1 MKKLSSFSNIEPKT
15 LGKRQNFTLRSINC
29 ILRDQRSFIGNFSCA
44 LSNFFIYFG
53 LLAKTIRSVCQN
65 CFRWALRIV
74 LKKRFSSKNYFA
86 CFSYLDQTF
95 LGLLA
100 KKLVGWQNCRWKSPG
115 EHFENKV
122 FFEKKIL
129 FFSDF
134 ETKAFGKR
142 QKFSTAFSEL
152 HKTWPKKHLKE
163 LFSEVWGPILSLSDF
178 YQKQFRAF
186 VKTAFNEPWGSFW
199 KRKNISQTS
208 RFYPW
213 LLDLQPTILGF
224 WVKKSRVV
232 CQNYI
237 LCFQRIVILKK
248 NSFWKN
254 R

>member
-74 LKKRFSSKNYFA
+74 LKKRFSSKKYFA
-86 CFSYLDQTF
+86 CFSHLDQTF

-129 FFSDF
+129 FFQTLRQKRSENGKNFRLRSLNCIIRDQKNILRNF
-134 ETKAFGKR
+134 FLRFGDPFCHFRTFIKNNSERLSKLLSMSPEDRFGKEKIFLR
-142 QKFSTAFSEL
+142 HRGFI
-152 HKTWPKKHLKE
+152 H
-163 LFSEVWGPILSLSDF
+163 DF
-178 YQKQFRAF
+178 WTYSQQF
-186 VKTAFNEPWGSFW
+186 
-199 KRKNISQTS
+199 
-208 RFYPW
+208 
-213 LLDLQPTILGF
+213 
-224 WVKKSRVV
+224 
-232 CQNYI
+232 
-237 LCFQRIVILKK
+237 
-248 NSFWKN
+248 
-254 R
+254 